1 MKIIFIKNQII
12 GIGSNP
18 YDIFNFSEL
27 FSAYNHD
34 SCFFFSSSLEEL
46 ILLEKNS
53 ATLIAGNLTNRNA
66 A

>member
-1 MKIIFIKNQII
+1 MNKQ
-12 GIGSNP
+12 
-18 YDIFNFSEL
+18 EL
-27 FSAYNHD
+27 LKFYGMN
-34 SCFFFSSSLEEL
+34 LEEL